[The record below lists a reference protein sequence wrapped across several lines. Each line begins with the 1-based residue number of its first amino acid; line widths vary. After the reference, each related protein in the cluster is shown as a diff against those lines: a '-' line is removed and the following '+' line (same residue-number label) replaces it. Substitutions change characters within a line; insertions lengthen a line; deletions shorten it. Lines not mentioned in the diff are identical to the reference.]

1 MSRAASNAGA
11 AGETDNTQTG
21 ADSGGGDGESQDDA
35 HESGDEDAHPEG
47 LESGRLHDEGA
58 ESNGELADRRSDQER
73 SHDADDDR
81 NERGHD
87 DVDRG
92 ALGDQLASEHGNDD
106 DEEHGERAALRA
118 EGVGSVANGQR
129 GVHDER
135 GSLHAVRDGSGHSGA
150 LHGVSS
156 GLGSDQQVSARE
168 SFGTPGV
175 DDDVLQ
181 QGNVHADGVDDAAD
195 QQGREQ
201 TVSHTAQAVDEDA
214 LRGELNV
221 LLFAVLG
228 PSLKLGVVVSH

>member
-11 AGETDNTQTG
+11 AGETDQTKTG
-21 ADSGGGDGESQDDA
+21 ADSGGGDGEGQDDA

-47 LESGRLHDEGA
+47 LESGGLHDERA
-58 ESNGELADRRSDQER
+58 ESDGELADRGSDQE
-73 SHDADDDR
+73 SDQNADDDR

-92 ALGDQLASEHGNDD
+92 ALRDQLADEHGNDD

-118 EGVGSVANGQR
+118 EGVGGEANGQR

-135 GSLHAVRDGSGHSGA
+135 GSLHAVRNGGGHSGA

-156 GLGSDQQVSARE
+156 GLAGDEKVLAGE
-168 SFGTPGV
+168 LIGHPGV
-175 DDDVLQ
+175 DNDVLQ

-195 QQGREQ
+195 QQRREQ
-201 TVSHTAQAVDEDA
+201 TVSHAAQAVDKDA

-228 PSLKLGVVVSH
+228 PSLKLGVVVCH